1 LAVNISIDRSNFE
14 NRVFEDDYN
23 NANMIIKAENVN
35 VWYGSNKVLDDVSID
50 IYKNKITAFIGPSGC
65 GKTTLL
71 KSINKMNMLV
81 KSFKISGSL
90 KFEGEEL
97 YDKNQNDKKIRSKIG
112 MVFQQPNPF
121 PKTIYENMKLPIK
134 ENLNNINRRKM
145 HEIIEKKL
153 KDAYLFDEV
162 NNRLHKSALGLSGGQ
177 QQRLCIARALT
188 IEPEV
193 ILFDEPCSALD
204 PISTAKI
211 EDLLLEMKDKYT
223 IIIVTHNLQ
232 QASRIAD
239 YVAFFYKG
247 RIEEQGSTSEFFLKP
262 KTKLAQ
268 DYISGAF

>member
-1 LAVNISIDRSNFE
+1 LAINISIDKSNFE
-14 NRVFEDDYN
+14 SRGIEDTSSFTPT
-23 NANMIIKAENVN
+23 IIKAENVN
-35 VWYGSNKVLDDVSID
+35 VWYGHNKVLEDVNID
-50 IYKNKITAFIGPSGC
+50 INKNRITAFIGPSGC

-71 KSINKMNMLV
+71 KSINKMNKLI
-81 KSFKISGSL
+81 KNFKISGSL
-90 KFEGEEL
+90 KFEEEEL
-97 YDKNQNDKKIRSKIG
+97 YSKNQNDKKIRTKIG

-121 PKTIYENMKLPIK
+121 PKTIYENMRLPIT
-134 ENLNNINRRKM
+134 ENMDGISRKKM

-153 KDAYLFDEV
+153 KDAYLYDEV
-162 NNRLHKSALGLSGGQ
+162 KDRLHKSALGLSGGQ

-211 EDLLLEMKDKYT
+211 EDLLLEMKEKYT
-223 IIIVTHNLQ
+223 IVIVTHNLQ

-247 RIEEQGSTSEFFLKP
+247 KIEEQGPTSEFFLKP

-268 DYISGAF
+268 EYISGAF